1 VRGVDYMNSVEKV
14 DDHTVTFHYNSIYP
28 GYLTQLGGEQ
38 LAIWP
43 AHYCNPKQGFA
54 AWDCARQPISTGPFV
69 LDEWSAGEQMVFS
82 RNEKYFEPGKPFIDK
97 ITIKI
102 VPDDAVMKQMMMN
115 GDADIFMW
123 VSETIAEEF
132 QKSENVKVS
141 VSPTNRWVLRLWP
154 NRAVRGEINPETKP
168 HPIFADVAVR
178 QAMRMAIDVDTIAKT
193 AFRGYSAPTWTEFHR
208 DPYKCEIP
216 RPEYDLEKAKSML
229 ETAGWKDTDGDGVR
243 ECHGCKNAEEG
254 YVMKAELA
262 TYPDYG
268 EPMILAQQLV
278 AEMLKK
284 VGMQLSLVT
293 IEGNVMWS
301 DAASGGT
308 EQSGNFDVDLW
319 DDGYSGVDPTDYLSE
334 VYTSDA
340 AKPGNGMNV
349 VRFMNS
355 EVDALIEQAYTLDE
369 AKRKDVFCQLA
380 KIFDQELPNIP
391 LTTIINADAYDARL
405 QNIISNGNDVVSWN
419 AADWMVVK

>member
-1 VRGVDYMNSVEKV
+1 
-14 DDHTVTFHYNSIYP
+14 
-28 GYLTQLGGEQ
+28 
-38 LAIWP
+38 
-43 AHYCNPKQGFA
+43 
-54 AWDCARQPISTGPFV
+54 
-69 LDEWSAGEQMVFS
+69 LDEWNAGEQMVFS
-82 RNEKYFEPGKPFIDK
+82 RNEKYFKPGKPSIDK
-97 ITIKI
+97 IIIKI
-102 VPDDAVMKQMMMN
+102 VPDDAVMRQMMIN
-115 GDADIFMW
+115 GDADIYMW
-123 VSETIAEEF
+123 VSETIAEEL

-154 NRAVRGEINPETKP
+154 NRAARGEIDSDAHP
-168 HPIFADVAVR
+168 HPIFSDVAVR
-178 QAMRMAIDVDTIAKT
+178 QARRMAIDIDTIAKT
-193 AFRGYSAPTWTEFHR
+193 AFRGYSTPTWTEFHR

-216 RPEYDLEKAKSML
+216 RPEYNPEKAKAML
-229 ETAGWKDTDGDGVR
+229 DAAGWKDTDGDGVR

-355 EVDALIEQAYTLDE
+355 EVDTLIGQTYTLDE
-369 AKRKDVFCQLA
+369 ANRKDVFCQLA
-380 KIFDQELPNIP
+380 KIFDQDLPNIP
-391 LTTIINADAYDARL
+391 LTTIINADAYNVRL
-405 QNIISNGNDVVSWN
+405 QNVISNGNDVVSWN
-419 AADWMVVK
+419 AADWTVVK

>member
-1 VRGVDYMNSVEKV
+1 
-14 DDHTVTFHYNSIYP
+14 
-28 GYLTQLGGEQ
+28 
-38 LAIWP
+38 
-43 AHYCNPKQGFA
+43 
-54 AWDCARQPISTGPFV
+54 
-69 LDEWSAGEQMVFS
+69 
-82 RNEKYFEPGKPFIDK
+82 
-97 ITIKI
+97 
-102 VPDDAVMKQMMMN
+102 
-115 GDADIFMW
+115 
-123 VSETIAEEF
+123 
-132 QKSENVKVS
+132 
-141 VSPTNRWVLRLWP
+141 
-154 NRAVRGEINPETKP
+154 
-168 HPIFADVAVR
+168 
-178 QAMRMAIDVDTIAKT
+178 
-193 AFRGYSAPTWTEFHR
+193 
-208 DPYKCEIP
+208 
-216 RPEYDLEKAKSML
+216 ML

-284 VGMQLSLVT
+284 VGMQLDLVV

-308 EQSGNFDVDLW
+308 EQSGNFDIDLW

-334 VYTSDA
+334 FYTSSA
-340 AKPGNGMNV
+340 AEPGNGMNV